1 MREAMRERGEGG
13 GVVSITDE
21 REVERE
27 RTREMSV
34 GERQRVRKSTV
45 GKTER

>member
-13 GVVSITDE
+13 GE
-21 REVERE
+21 YNRRE
-27 RTREMSV
+27 RGRERKNEREMSV